1 MKKLRNKKK
10 WLIDI
15 EILGYRQI
23 FKAKIQIF
31 IINGE
36 ILKLKQVFNVKIVK
50 KSNKKQLMK
59 RKTQ

>member
-1 MKKLRNKKK
+1 MKKLRNKQK

-15 EILGYRQI
+15 EILGYKQI
-23 FKAKIQIF
+23 FKAKTQIF

-36 ILKLKQVFNVKIVK
+36 MLKLKQVFNVRIVK
-50 KSNKKQLMK
+50 KSNKKQLMM

>member
-1 MKKLRNKKK
+1 MKKLRNKQK

-15 EILGYRQI
+15 EILGYKQI

-31 IINGE
+31 IVNGE
-36 ILKLKQVFNVKIVK
+36 MLKLKQVFNVRIVK
-50 KSNKKQLMK
+50 KSNKKQLMM